1 MSAPQT
7 TLARIRAATSPPPRS
22 TRAQGRTASNLA
34 RNRPRVRSRLSRAPT
49 SRRDRFV
56 PSRASSAAGGDDE
69 AADADAENAPAATAS
84 KDEDQPAPSWWNPAG
99 RIGHEWNAHV
109 HRDERTEYGY
119 LEHVSDPVVLFE
131 KESKLNGVVR
141 VVSHGPWRSLR
152 FNQIEQGLTFTFENG
167 DGAAFGKSDGD
178 ADDDVLGY
186 LYLRCMTCVAAVM
199 LRMDG
204 ANCLLDGSRASAPR
218 VIFVGLGSGAMPAF
232 FARKFPRVVVEVRSI
247 HWSPYDR
254 VGEVNA
260 DP

>member
-1 MSAPQT
+1 M
-7 TLARIRAATSPPPRS
+7 
-22 TRAQGRTASNLA
+22 
-34 RNRPRVRSRLSRAPT
+34 
-49 SRRDRFV
+49 
-56 PSRASSAAGGDDE
+56 
-69 AADADAENAPAATAS
+69 
-84 KDEDQPAPSWWNPAG
+84 
-99 RIGHEWNAHV
+99 
-109 HRDERTEYGY
+109 
-119 LEHVSDPVVLFE
+119 
-131 KESKLNGVVR
+131 
-141 VVSHGPWRSLR
+141 
-152 FNQIEQGLTFTFENG
+152 
-167 DGAAFGKSDGD
+167 
-178 ADDDVLGY
+178 LGY